1 MQNKIKVLYS
11 DMDMQ
16 YSLFETYKRLKDDL
30 STVTD
35 AGDIEAL
42 HVLRHVAAIKRED
55 LIINKNIILPSD
67 QVYKINQ
74 ILAKRLSGQPLSN
87 ILGVKE
93 FWGRD
98 FKTTSDTLDPR
109 ADSETLIRA
118 VQDFIPDQKTSLNIL
133 DIGTGT
139 GCLAITLLKEFP
151 NAHALAIDISEPA
164 LKVAKENAHNLE
176 VTQRISFECKGWNDI
191 KTHILF
197 DIIISNPPYISY
209 AEKPDLDAEVLNYDP
224 HLALFADNSG
234 LRAYQELAQITPG
247 ILKDSGALFLE
258 IGQAQAQDV
267 TFIFQDNGFSKTALY
282 KDLAGRDRCL
292 VFEKN

>member
-11 DMDMQ
+11 AMDIQ
-16 YSLFETYKRLKDDL
+16 HSLFDTYKRLKDSL
-30 STVTD
+30 STITD
-35 AGDIEAL
+35 VSDIEAL
-42 HVLRHVAAIKRED
+42 HILRHVAAIRRED
-55 LIINKNIILPSD
+55 LIVNKNRILPSD
-67 QVYKINQ
+67 QVKGINQ
-74 ILAKRLSGQPLSN
+74 ILEKRLTGQPLSN
-87 ILGVKE
+87 ILGIKE

-118 VQDFIPDQKTSLNIL
+118 VQDFIPDQKTPLKIL
-133 DIGTGT
+133 DIGTGS

-151 NAHALAIDISEPA
+151 DAQAMAIDISEQA
-164 LKVAKENAHNLE
+164 LNVAKENAHNLE

-191 KTHILF
+191 KTHTLF

-234 LRAYQELAQITPG
+234 LRAYQELAQITLD

-258 IGQAQAQDV
+258 IGQAQARDV
-267 TFIFQDNGFSKTALY
+267 TSIFQDNGFSKTALY